1 MCSDSLCLSTPTLY
15 PCALGAGCLTELA
28 LDDRELRSNLENHVV
43 VCATPSTSS
52 SLEGGTADGAG
63 TSMFHGG
70 IGEGAATLG

>member
-1 MCSDSLCLSTPTLY
+1 M
-15 PCALGAGCLTELA
+15 ELA

-70 IGEGAATLG
+70 MGEGAATLG